1 MGQTQVQEEVALDRI
16 VDQGF
21 KIIVYNDDFNT
32 FDHVIDTLI
41 DLCSHSNIQAEQ
53 CAWIIHNN
61 GKCDVKRGSYEK
73 LEPICTGLLDRGLT
87 AEIE

>member
-1 MGQTQVQEEVALDRI
+1 MGQTVTKEEVLLEEL

-21 KIIVYNDDFNT
+21 KIILYNDDFNT
-32 FDHVIDTLI
+32 FDHVIETLME
-41 DLCSHSNIQAEQ
+41 LCDHSNIQAEQ

-61 GKCDVKRGSYEK
+61 GKCDVKRGSYTD
-73 LEPICTGLLDRGLT
+73 LEPICTALLERGLT